1 MKEKVRS
8 LSNTIPEL
16 GRPGAGVSGLTTFV
30 MSRIG
35 RPVMSLLPWSK
46 GLAMFEREGEKILS
60 VASRRTPDELTICV
74 LVPPQAALEDSSR
87 FWSAAMVARHLI
99 ITGEKIAR
107 IMLCL
112 GKGEI
117 CDEPV
122 NTAEVK
128 PDPKTR
134 ATIFDEFRA
143 FLSDFGRMVR
153 EDIVNRHSLMTH
165 PHPWSGQMTVHQ
177 WLFLAAM
184 HQHIH
189 RVQLRRIL
197 AKLP

>member
-1 MKEKVRS
+1 MKSDAQREAEPV
-8 LSNTIPEL
+8 LD
-16 GRPGAGVSGLTTFV
+16 RPGAGVSGFTTFL

-46 GLAMFEREGEKILS
+46 GLAMFEKEGERILTA
-60 VASRRTPDELTICV
+60 ASRRAPDELTIRIV
-74 LVPPQAALEDSSR
+74 VPPQAALEDSSR

-99 ITGEKIAR
+99 ISGEKIAR

-117 CDEPV
+117 CYEPV

-128 PDPKTR
+128 PDPETR
-134 ATIFDEFRA
+134 ATVFDEYRT
-143 FLSDFGRMVR
+143 FLIDFGRMVR
-153 EDIVNRHSLMTH
+153 DEIVNRHSLMTH